1 MCTVWFPL
9 PHVTATIPDEEQ
21 AMSFAAPA
29 ADAIPLSIAVELA
42 RNQSVSA
49 LLPTPGLLGT
59 APVAVT
65 VAVSNTHTTHT
76 HTRALTHTPPTHTCV
91 NTVMVLCIFLAPMQP
106 APIVPLPIPTPTPTA
121 TLPILVDT
129 HLSHILNGMC
139 VAMHKIRRSIL
150 I

>member
-1 MCTVWFPL
+1 MHCLVP
-9 PHVTATIPDEEQ
+9 TATIPDEEQ

-29 ADAIPLSIAVELA
+29 ADAIPLNIAVELA

-65 VAVSNTHTTHT
+65 VAVSNTHTPH
-76 HTRALTHTPPTHTCV
+76 THTCV
-91 NTVMVLCIFLAPMQP
+91 NIVMVLCIFLAPMQP

-139 VAMHKIRRSIL
+139 VAMHKICRSTL

>member
-65 VAVSNTHTTHT
+65 VAVSITHTTHT
-76 HTRALTHTPPTHTCV
+76 HTCTHTHTTHTHMRKYRNGAVYLSCS
-91 NTVMVLCIFLAPMQP
+91 NA
-106 APIVPLPIPTPTPTA
+106 AS
-121 TLPILVDT
+121 T
-129 HLSHILNGMC
+129 HCSPSHSHSHSHCNSSHSGRHSSVTHFEWDVC
-139 VAMHKIRRSIL
+139 CHA
-150 I
+150 